1 MKKIVFFL
9 TAVVLSLCG
18 SAAFAQRGGV
28 EVTGTVTDASTGEV
42 IPFASVRVDGTMTGA
57 STSVDGTYSIRV
69 TSAEQSSLVF
79 SFVGYK
85 SQIVEVGGRGVVDV
99 ALEPDALALQETIV
113 VAFGTATRESFT
125 GSATVLDSETLA
137 KRVTTNVTNALVGA
151 TPGLQIKGS
160 SGAPGAGNGSINIRG
175 IASMYADTD
184 PLIIVD
190 GAPYSA
196 SLSNIPQGDVE
207 SITVLKDAASAA
219 LYGARGAAGVI
230 LITTK
235 SGQNKKAQVNVDM
248 RWGANSRS
256 VQDYQTITNPGQ
268 YYEAAYANY
277 FNYYTSLG
285 QDLSTANLNA
295 NNLMLNQLVYNVY
308 TVPEGQQLI
317 GTNGK
322 LNPYATLGRAYEANG
337 ETYYLYPDNW
347 RDAAYKNAFRQEY
360 EVSLNGAMD
369 KGSYYASVGYLDEDG
384 VIEYSGYKRF
394 TARLKADYQP
404 FKWLKVASNV
414 GYVNSTQQSNPNLE
428 SSGTGSTNLV
438 FYTTHIAPIYPI
450 YVRVLDSNGNPTI
463 RTDENG
469 NPQYDYGVAASNYP
483 GLSRPFLATGN
494 PLGSNRYNKV
504 TSKGQQLNASFNVDV
519 NFTSW
524 LKFTSTNNINWGHT
538 NYSDYETGLYGP
550 KVSVNGQI
558 DKYQSDAFR
567 QNYVQTLVFYDQF
580 GKHGVNVMAGHE
592 WYDEK
597 TTYLYAYA
605 QGLYSSQIT
614 EINAAA
620 NPVSSQSYISEY
632 NVEGWFASAQYNY
645 DEKLFFSASY
655 RRDASSRFAK
665 GHRWGDFW
673 SFGAAWLMNKEPWF
687 KSNWVDELKLKA
699 SVGQQGND
707 NIGNWAYV
715 DLYSLTASSST
726 EMSATFYRIGNE
738 EITWET
744 TTNFNVGT
752 EFSFWNNRLSGE
764 LEYYYKNTSDL
775 LFWMSI
781 PESAGTRGYYG
792 NMGDISNQG
801 VEFSLNATLIRK
813 KNVDW
818 SVYLNISHNDD
829 KILSLP
835 EAKITEYGGFVESS
849 MWYKV
854 GGHLYNYM
862 LADYA
867 GVNEQGEALYW
878 VDASMDE
885 NITSHPGTNHD
896 YTTTNFD
903 EATKYEQGNSLPAVF
918 GGFGTTLTLYG
929 VDLSVTFDYQL
940 GGHVYDNVYQSIM
953 GNIGSAGDAG
963 YAMHVDVLKAWTTEN
978 TSSNIPRMQYGDS
991 YTASTSSRWLT
1002 SARYLNF
1009 QSFTVGYTL
1018 PEKWLKSWGVSKIRL
1033 YATGEN
1039 LCFWSARKGLDPRYA
1054 YGSTAYNNVY
1064 SPVRTVMGGI
1074 QLTF

>member
-1 MKKIVFFL
+1 MKKILFFL
-9 TAVVLSLCG
+9 TAVALTLLAQG
-18 SAAFAQRGGV
+18 AFAQRGGV

-42 IPFASVRVDGTMTGA
+42 IPFASIRVDGTITGA
-57 STSVDGTYSIRV
+57 STSVDGTYSIKV
-69 TSAEQSSLVF
+69 PSAETATLVF

-85 SQIVEVGGRGVVDV
+85 TLIVDVANRGVVDV

-125 GSATVLDSETLA
+125 GSATVVDSETLS
-137 KRVTTNVTNALVGA
+137 KRVTTNVSNALVGT

-175 IASMYADTD
+175 LASMYADTD

-219 LYGARGAAGVI
+219 LYGSRGAAGVI

-256 VQDYQTITNPGQ
+256 VQDYRTITDPGQ
-268 YYEAAYANY
+268 YYEAAYVNY
-277 FNYYTSLG
+277 FNYYFLGKG
-285 QDLSTANLNA
+285 QDLATANVSA
-295 NNLMLNQLVYNVY
+295 NDLMLNQLVYNVY

-322 LNPYATLGRAYEANG
+322 LNPNATLGRSYEANG

-360 EVSLNGAMD
+360 EVSLSGAAD
-369 KGSYYASVGYLDEDG
+369 KTSYYASFGYLDEDG

-394 TARLKADYQP
+394 SARVKADYQP
-404 FKWLKVASNV
+404 FKWLKVGTNV
-414 GYVNSTQQSNPNLE
+414 GYVNSNQQSNPNL
-428 SSGTGSTNLV
+428 SNSGTGSTNLS

-450 YVRVLDSNGNPTI
+450 YVRVLDENGNPQI

-483 GLSRPFLATGN
+483 GLTRPFLATGN

-504 TSKGQQLNASFNVDV
+504 TSKGQQLNATFNVDV
-519 NFTSW
+519 NFTRW

-538 NYSDYETGLYGP
+538 NYSDYESGLYGP

-558 DKYQSDAFR
+558 DKYQNDALR
-567 QNYVQTLVFYDQF
+567 QNYVQTLMYYDQF
-580 GKHGVNVMAGHE
+580 GQHGLNVMVGHE

-605 QGLYSSQIT
+605 QGLYSSHIT
-614 EINAAA
+614 EIDAAA
-620 NPVSSQSYISEY
+620 NPVSSSSYITEY

-645 DEKLFFSASY
+645 AEKLFFSASY

-665 GHRWGDFW
+665 SHRWGDFW

-687 KSNWVDELKLKA
+687 KSGAVDELKLKA

-707 NIGNWAYV
+707 NIGNWAYT

-726 EMSATFYRIGNE
+726 DMSATYYQMGNE
-738 EITWET
+738 DISWET

-764 LEYYYKNTSDL
+764 FEYYYKKTADL
-775 LFWMSI
+775 LFWLSV

-792 NMGDISNQG
+792 NMGDISNAG
-801 VEFSLNATLIRK
+801 VE
-813 KNVDW
+813 
-818 SVYLNISHNDD
+818 
-829 KILSLP
+829 LSL
-835 EAKITEYGGFVESS
+835 T
-849 MWYKV
+849 
-854 GGHLYNYM
+854 
-862 LADYA
+862 
-867 GVNEQGEALYW
+867 
-878 VDASMDE
+878 
-885 NITSHPGTNHD
+885 GT
-896 YTTTNFD
+896 
-903 EATKYEQGNSLPAVF
+903 
-918 GGFGTTLTLYG
+918 
-929 VDLSVTFDYQL
+929 
-940 GGHVYDNVYQSIM
+940 
-953 GNIGSAGDAG
+953 
-963 YAMHVDVLKAWTTEN
+963 
-978 TSSNIPRMQYGDS
+978 
-991 YTASTSSRWLT
+991 
-1002 SARYLNF
+1002 
-1009 QSFTVGYTL
+1009 
-1018 PEKWLKSWGVSKIRL
+1018 
-1033 YATGEN
+1033 
-1039 LCFWSARKGLDPRYA
+1039 
-1054 YGSTAYNNVY
+1054 
-1064 SPVRTVMGGI
+1064 
-1074 QLTF
+1074 